1 MELEFTVCVK
11 IIMTPAFINQI
22 ATAVPDYDVHQ
33 RFLDFA
39 PSLLPDPRSRALFH
53 RMAERCQIEHR
64 YSFLKPHTDTGQ
76 LDEQELY
83 HPGHFADTARRMNLY
98 KQHGFSLACR
108 AIDQL
113 FETVQKNSITH
124 LIITSCTG
132 FCAPGVDLEIVKHYG
147 LRPDTERSLIGF
159 MGCYAALNALKLARH
174 IVRSEPSAGVLVVNL
189 ELCTL
194 HLQETDKLEEILS
207 FLIFADGCAASFISA
222 NPHGIDLQSFTSTI
236 IPESEGLITW
246 HVGNSGFEMALSG
259 LIPSTITASL
269 PGYLS
274 SILGTNK
281 ADDLTHWVIHPGGRS
296 VLDAVQSAVKLPDD
310 KIQASRKVLRLYGN
324 MSSATIM
331 FVLKELLTPETIL
344 GYGCAMSFGPG
355 MTIES
360 MMFRVAPIK

>member
-1 MELEFTVCVK
+1 
-11 IIMTPAFINQI
+11 MTPAFINQI